1 MLRPARRP
9 HPMPRRS
16 MTPGPRHIGTG
27 RIEPG
32 HIEPGPRRA
41 PLARWLPAVVLAL
54 SCACASTK
62 SSVATETTGSGWL
75 EPSPQLREQIDEAAQ
90 RLPWTHGLERVELI
104 HWFAQVGEPAYPTLL
119 AMACDVRRDVA
130 GAALAALGATR
141 DSRLVEPLRATT
153 KQRPQ
158 DADLALERA
167 RTLLRLG
174 DWEAVPALIEGLS
187 DERLMT
193 RALSIQAL
201 FEATHERFGYDARA
215 TLEERSP
222 AVERWRQWWAERSH
236 DILLQ
241 TAPPG
246 TPATPEKPAG
256 ASGAGGATETNSGGG
271 AADAAGRL

>member
-1 MLRPARRP
+1 MRFFAALRRLAGSVRAASTAR
-9 HPMPRRS
+9 
-16 MTPGPRHIGTG
+16 PGWIAHAGS
-27 RIEPG
+27 
-32 HIEPGPRRA
+32 
-41 PLARWLPAVVLAL
+41 LALLVLA
-54 SCACASTK
+54 SACASTK
-62 SSVATETTGSGWL
+62 SSVGSEPDKSPWL
-75 EPSPQLREQIDEAAQ
+75 EPSPQLREQIDDAAQ

-119 AMACDVRRDVA
+119 SMASDVRRDVA

-141 DSRLVEPLRATT
+141 DSRLVVPLRATT

-174 DWEAVPALIEGLS
+174 DWEAVPALIEGLG
-187 DERLMT
+187 DDRLMT

-215 TLEERSP
+215 TIEERAP
-222 AVERWRQWWAERSH
+222 ALERWKQWWAERSN

-241 TAPPG
+241 TAPGGTPGASATPG
-246 TPATPEKPAG
+246 TNG
-256 ASGAGGATETNSGGG
+256 ASSNTGSGTSGTSNTATGSSDGTI
-271 AADAAGRL
+271 DV